1 MTYSISVNV
10 FWRELDEIFYNK
22 NDIYGNNDLMPAAK
36 CVDITK
42 RIKKEMNTMPKTY
55 RDFYTRRIIKMLQ
68 ESIVE

>member
-10 FWRELDEIFYNK
+10 FWRELEKKFYNK

-36 CVDITK
+36 CVDIAK

-55 RDFYTRRIIKMLQ
+55 SDFYMRRIIKFLQ
-68 ESIVE
+68 ESINE